1 MRVSELQ
8 LHITLVVLG
17 NVMLCEKN
25 KSQKIQQ
32 HANLY
37 IRFKT
42 QPRCTICEVG
52 AQTWKNYSEEQDLN
66 TELDTVTSN
75 RERKERVTRDTA
87 TSEETFSVHCIIV
100 VYILLRSYKFFIHST
115 FNMSISITR

>member
-42 QPRCTICEVG
+42 QPRCTICKVG
-52 AQTWKNYSEEQDLN
+52 IQTWKNYSEEQDLN
-66 TELDTVTSN
+66 TELGTVRRGGAWHEGYGN
-75 RERKERVTRDTA
+75 
-87 TSEETFSVHCIIV
+87 
-100 VYILLRSYKFFIHST
+100 LRRNVLCSLHYYCLCPL
-115 FNMSISITR
+115 